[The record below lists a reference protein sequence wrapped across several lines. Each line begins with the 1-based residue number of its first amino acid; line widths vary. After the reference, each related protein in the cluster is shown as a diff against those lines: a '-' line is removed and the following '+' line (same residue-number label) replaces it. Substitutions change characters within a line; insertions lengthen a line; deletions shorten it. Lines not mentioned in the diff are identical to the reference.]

1 MTSIFLREI
10 KSTDQEWIKK
20 ISLDLWNSV
29 EVVSQHKIYYT
40 DKLSGILAI
49 YQDTRAG
56 LLLYSID
63 QPTLNIISLN
73 TLYENIG
80 IGSKLIER
88 IEKIGIKKR
97 LKKVRIT
104 TTNDNIDAL
113 RFYQAKGFQIINV
126 NVDIMKKYRKLKP
139 GLPKLGFY
147 NIEIRDEFV
156 LEKPL

>member
-1 MTSIFLREI
+1 MPSITLREI

-29 EVVSQHKIYYT
+29 KIVSQHKIYYT
-40 DKLSGILAI
+40 DKLSGILAL

-73 TLYENIG
+73 TLFENIG

-88 IEKIGIKKR
+88 IEKIGIKKK
-97 LKKVRIT
+97 LKKVRVT

-113 RFYQAKGFQIINV
+113 RFYQAKGFQIIKV
-126 NVDIMKKYRKLKP
+126 NVDIMNKYRKLKP
-139 GLPKLGFY
+139 ELPKLGFY

-156 LEKPL
+156 LEKAL